1 MNAPRIQHTTTVPR
15 NSDHHSGGITVR
27 HPRLLVLDQR
37 GTEPLDGSIEPE
49 RVRRLLGGGG
59 YTRPPRPTVVVYRLR
74 AGRHQQTGVVVEV
87 SLDDYRAGRIRRHE
101 ATRPER
107 EHRIEQLTEAS
118 GVEQMPV
125 TLTHPDRPHLSEL
138 LAGVTEREPDL
149 QADATGGV
157 RHSVWLRQD
166 TMLARTVREELA
178 SVPAVY
184 IADGHHRMAVAERN
198 GRSHR
203 HSTEED
209 PRAFTLAALFPS
221 SQMRILGYH
230 RCLPAHR
237 ELSTAWVLERL
248 TALPVVTRIEEC
260 TSTATTNPAAGVV
273 LLRLNDRCFRLWLRS
288 PIGPNQVRAGLD
300 AVLLD
305 EQLLPAVSRIVDP
318 NGQHGESSDGGGK
331 CWCSS
336 RNAICLVPHPPTVE
350 QVMAVSDSG
359 SVMPPKSTWFDPKAV
374 AGLFAREL
382 R

>member
-1 MNAPRIQHTTTVPR
+1 MNAPRIQRTTTVPR

-27 HPRLLVLDQR
+27 YPRLLVLEQQDAA
-37 GTEPLDGSIEPE
+37 PLDGSIEPE
-49 RVRRLLGGGG
+49 RVRRLLDGGG

-74 AGRHQQTGVVVEV
+74 AGRHQQTGVVLEV

-101 ATRPER
+101 ATRPDR
-107 EHRIEQLTEAS
+107 EHRIAQLTEAS

-125 TLTHPDRPHLSEL
+125 TLTHPDRPYLGEL
-138 LAGVTEREPDL
+138 LNGVTEGEPDL
-149 QADATGGV
+149 QADAAGGV

-166 TMLARTVREELA
+166 TLLARTVREELA

-248 TALPVVTRIEEC
+248 AELPVVTRTEEC
-260 TSTATTNPAAGVV
+260 TSTATTNPAPGVV
-273 LLRLNDRCFRLWLRS
+273 LLRLNDRCFRLRLRS
-288 PIGPNQVRAGLD
+288 PTGPNQVRAGLD

-318 NGQHGESSDGGGK
+318 NGQHGESPDGGGK